1 MDIKRA
7 NTQRRKAVQR
17 LRLPLFGL
25 LGVACAAFAITLRN
39 PTLPELDRRAVVTGL
54 VQQGEMLRRV
64 RGPGNLV
71 ARDIRWLTARTPG
84 RVDRVYIEA
93 GESVTPDTVLLSLAN
108 PEIEQQVREALLDL
122 KAAEAEHQALLARLQ
137 DEQLS
142 QEASIVEIEADRKH
156 AQFRYDAEA
165 SLEGTSAVSLLD
177 LQESRLLADQLQM
190 RKEVESSRLEALPRL
205 HDAQISASA
214 ARLELLRERLALQQ
228 ELEASL
234 QIRAGI
240 DGVVQDLPVEQGQRL
255 TVGAVLARVANPLDL
270 KAELRISE
278 IMAREVAVHQ
288 IVSVDTRHGVVEG
301 RVTRIDPAVEN
312 GTVTVDVSFTTAL
325 PESARMAQSVDAVIE
340 IERLTDV
347 VYIERPSGVQSTSS
361 SSLFVV
367 SLGSDTAERRSVR
380 LGRGSVN
387 QIEIVEGLVIG
398 DEVILSDTSN
408 YTQFAQIRLQ

>member
-7 NTQRRKAVQR
+7 DTPRRKTIQR

-25 LGVACAAFAITLRN
+25 LGIACAALAITLRN
-39 PTLPELDRRAVVTGL
+39 PSLPELDKRVVVTGL
-54 VQQGEMLRRV
+54 VQRGEMLRRV

-93 GESVTPDTVLLSLAN
+93 GEAVTPETVLLSLAN

-122 KAAEAEHQALLARLQ
+122 KAAEAEHQALLARLE

-142 QEASIVEIEADRKH
+142 QHAVIVQIEADRKH
-156 AQFRYDAEA
+156 AQFRHDAES
-165 SLEGTSAVSLLD
+165 SLEGSSAVSLLD
-177 LQESRLLADQLQM
+177 LEESRLLADQLQM
-190 RKEVESSRLEALPRL
+190 RKEVEDARLEALPRL
-205 HDAQISASA
+205 HDAQISASS
-214 ARLELLRERLALQQ
+214 ARLELLRERLTLQQ
-228 ELEASL
+228 ELESSL

-240 DGVVQDLPVEQGQRL
+240 EGVVQDLSVEQGQRV
-255 TVGAVLARVANPLDL
+255 TVGAVMARVANPLDL

-278 IMAREVAVHQ
+278 IMAREVAIQ
-288 IVSVDTRHGVVEG
+288 QSVSVDTRHGVVEG

-312 GTVTVDVSFTTAL
+312 GTVTVDVRFSTAL

-340 IERLTDV
+340 IERLSEV
-347 VYIERPSGVQSTSS
+347 VYIERPSGVQATSS
-361 SSLFVV
+361 SNLFV
-367 SLGSDTAERRSVR
+367 LGPDSDTAARRSVR
-380 LGRGSVN
+380 LGRSSVN
-387 QIEIVEGLVIG
+387 QIEIIEGLAIG

-408 YTQFAQIRLQ
+408 YTQFAHIRLQ